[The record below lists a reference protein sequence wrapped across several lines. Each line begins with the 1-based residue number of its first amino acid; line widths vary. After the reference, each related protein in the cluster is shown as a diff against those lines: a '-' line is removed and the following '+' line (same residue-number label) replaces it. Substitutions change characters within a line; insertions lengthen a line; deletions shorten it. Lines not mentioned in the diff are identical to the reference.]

1 MATQCTLE
9 CTFGHFL
16 GLGLVFKLLSLFC
29 ITAATYI
36 LSFIHSFTQD
46 LHGQTGTEIY
56 SVVSNRFKTLEFLE
70 FSGFHA
76 EKSQYWYIQNHARP
90 PHTVRYSLSCTA
102 QIPIHSR
109 SLLCAP
115 APLGSLLAQR
125 ARVDRGRVLCAPP
138 PMGLLLAQ
146 QWARSTPSSSSS
158 SPRLPTR
165 RAAMDTTQARA
176 RRTARHLH
184 AASVS
189 VLSVLAAPRATRTPV
204 AAWVAARAVSP
215 KTRRAATP

>member
-90 PHTVRYSLSCTA
+90 PHTVRYCTVCPVPHKYQYTLEA
-102 QIPIHSR
+102 CYA
-109 SLLCAP
+109 LLP
-115 APLGSLLAQR
+115 RQ
-125 ARVDRGRVLCAPP
+125 
-138 PMGLLLAQ
+138 
-146 QWARSTPSSSSS
+146 SS
-158 SPRLPTR
+158 
-165 RAAMDTTQARA
+165 MDEM
-176 RRTARHLH
+176 
-184 AASVS
+184 V
-189 VLSVLAAPRATRTPV
+189 
-204 AAWVAARAVSP
+204 
-215 KTRRAATP
+215 